1 MHPMDRTHPPRPLR
15 VLVVGV
21 GWPMETF
28 IERLL
33 TGLAAEG
40 FELTLESKGKPDT
53 AWLRQHGI
61 AWQFGPRP
69 FVRADVVG
77 QARRNGAAAV
87 LNSIGRAASTAVRG
101 PTPLVGAF
109 DVVYAP
115 WLNTLIDH
123 PRLRRCGLPVLTSCR
138 GALVTVAPW
147 DPGRPG
153 YASELGAVFQD
164 ATLVHCVSDAIV
176 ADAAG
181 FGLDPAKARVI
192 RPAVD
197 PAVFRPRVSPP
208 PVGERL
214 RLVAVGGLTW
224 RKDYEHALM
233 AVRRAVDLGADV
245 SLDLVGDGEDRQHLE
260 FATADLQL
268 MDRVTLLG
276 RLPPAEILTRLQ
288 QSHAFLHTSSSE
300 GISNAVLEAM
310 ATGLPVVT
318 TGAGGMGEAVRNGV
332 DGMVVGVRDTEGIA
346 SAIAELAANPERRQA
361 MGASARERVV
371 SAFSLSQQIKD
382 FGALLQEVVGL

>member
-1 MHPMDRTHPPRPLR
+1 
-15 VLVVGV
+15 
-21 GWPMETF
+21 METF

-40 FELTLESKGKPDT
+40 FELTLESKGKPDA

-61 AWQFGPRP
+61 AWRFGPRS
-69 FVRADVVG
+69 FVRTDVVG
-77 QARRNGAAAV
+77 QVRRNGAASV
-87 LNSIGRAASTAVRG
+87 LTSVGRAASTAVRG
-101 PTPLVGAF
+101 PAPLVGVF

-123 PRLRRCGLPVLTSCR
+123 PRLRRCGLPILTSCR
-138 GALVTVAPW
+138 GALVTIAPW

-176 ADAAG
+176 ADAVA
-181 FGLDPAKARVI
+181 FGLDPVKARVI

-197 PAVFRPRVSPP
+197 PAVFHPPASPP
-208 PVGERL
+208 PSNERL

-245 SLDLVGDGEDRQHLE
+245 SLDLIGDGEDRQHLN
-260 FATADLQL
+260 FAITDLQL
-268 MDRVTLLG
+268 ADRVTLLG

-288 QSHAFLHTSSSE
+288 QASAFLHTSSSE

-318 TGAGGMGEAVRNGV
+318 TDAGGMGEAVRDGV
-332 DGMVVGVRDTEGIA
+332 DGMVVGVRNTE
-346 SAIAELAANPERRQA
+346 AIAAAITELAANPQRRQA

-371 SAFSLSQQIKD
+371 SAFSLAQQVQD
-382 FGALLQEVVGL
+382 FSALLHEVTGT

>member
-1 MHPMDRTHPPRPLR
+1 MHPMDRTHPPRPIR

-33 TGLAAEG
+33 TGLAADD
-40 FELTLESKGKPDT
+40 FEVALESKGKPDA
-53 AWLRQHGI
+53 AWLRTHGI
-61 AWQFGPRP
+61 TWRFGPRP
-69 FVRADVVG
+69 LARTDLVG
-77 QARRNGAAAV
+77 QARRNGVASVATSV
-87 LNSIGRAASTAVRG
+87 GRAASAAVRG
-101 PTPLVGAF
+101 PASLVGEF
-109 DVVYAP
+109 DAIYAP

-123 PRLRRCGLPVLTSCR
+123 PRLRHCGLPVLTSCR
-138 GALVTVAPW
+138 GALVTIAPW

-153 YASELGAVFQD
+153 YAEALTAVFHD
-164 ATLVHCVSDAIV
+164 ATLIHCVSEAIV
-176 ADAAG
+176 ADAAE

-197 PAVFRPRVSPP
+197 PAVFHPAEAPP
-208 PVGERL
+208 QSGRL

-233 AVRRAVDLGADV
+233 AVRRAVDMGADV
-245 SLDLVGDGEDRQHLE
+245 GLELIGDGEDRQHLQ
-260 FATADLQL
+260 FAVADLQL
-268 MDRVTLLG
+268 TDRVTLLG
-276 RLPPAEILTRLQ
+276 RLSPAGILARLQ
-288 QSHAFLHTSSSE
+288 QSHAFLHTSASE

-318 TGAGGMGEAVRNGV
+318 TDSGGMGEAVRDGI

-346 SAIAELAANPERRQA
+346 TAIAKLAAEPALRQA
-361 MGASARERVV
+361 MGASARERIV
-371 SAFSLSQQIKD
+371 SAFSLSQQIED
-382 FGALLQEVVGL
+382 FGALLHEVVGR